1 MEKKAVAGVGAPSYT
16 SGLHMWNGT
25 AAILYPNPTATITA
39 ASSMGS
45 VAFPAARLRPISAIW
60 VEPVSPKRMEKP

>member
-1 MEKKAVAGVGAPSYT
+1 MGDPSYT

-39 ASSMGS
+39 ARSPGS
-45 VAFPAARLRPISAIW
+45 TAFPAASARPISAIW
-60 VEPVSPKRMEKP
+60 VEPARPKRREKP